1 MKSDNIIIIFGRNA
15 VKEAL
20 KNKRV
25 ISIYVQEGNNDKE
38 LLDLIKLQ
46 HLNQI
51 LVNRK
56 ELDNKCQ
63 GVHQGVMAICK
74 PYEYLDLNEIIR
86 RASKVDVP
94 IIICLDGIN
103 DPHNFGAIMRSADIF
118 NVSGIVISKHNQVP
132 LNATVAKTSAGA
144 INFVPVS
151 LVSNMNQALEKL
163 KENGFWIVSTR
174 GEASINYHELK
185 YDFPI
190 ALVIGNEGDG
200 VSRLVIKNSDYVV
213 KIPQSGHIESLNASV
228 ATGIL
233 LARIRN

>member
-1 MKSDNIIIIFGRNA
+1 MKNDNQIPIFGRNA

-20 KNKRV
+20 KAKKV
-25 ISIYVQEGNNDKE
+25 STVYIQDSFNDAQI
-38 LLDLIKLQ
+38 LDLIKLQ
-46 HLNQI
+46 HLTPI
-51 LVNRK
+51 MVSRK

-63 GVHQGVMAICK
+63 GVHQGIMAICK
-74 PYEYLDLNEIIR
+74 PYEYLDLEEMIR
-86 RASKVDVP
+86 RSKKVEVP

-118 NVSGIVISKHNQVP
+118 NVSGIIISKHNQVP

-144 INFVPVS
+144 INFVPVA
-151 LVSNMNQALEKL
+151 LVNNMNQAIDKL
-163 KENGFWIVSTR
+163 KENGFWVVATS
-174 GEASINYHELK
+174 GEAKINYHELK
-185 YDFPI
+185 YDFPV

-200 VSRLVIKNSDYVV
+200 VSKLVLKNSDYVV

-228 ATGIL
+228 AAGIL